1 MDLAILDGFSKLPPV
16 YSFMNLD
23 SLLLE
28 NRSLED
34 GWSMGD
40 IVYFQY
46 SNDAEKRSWDGET
59 LGRDDRKA

>member
-40 IVYFQY
+40 IVYF
-46 SNDAEKRSWDGET
+46 
-59 LGRDDRKA
+59 